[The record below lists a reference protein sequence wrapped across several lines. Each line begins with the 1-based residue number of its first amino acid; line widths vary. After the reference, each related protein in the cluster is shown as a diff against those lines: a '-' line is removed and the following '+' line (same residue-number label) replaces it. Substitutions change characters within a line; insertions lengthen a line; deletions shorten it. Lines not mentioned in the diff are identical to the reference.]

1 MLIVGHPAGI
11 AKNCLNRKGEG
22 HLVSE
27 VLSVGG
33 V

>member
-1 MLIVGHPAGI
+1 MLTVGHPADI
-11 AKNCLNRKGEG
+11 AKNCLIRKGEG
-22 HLVSE
+22 RLVSE

>member
-1 MLIVGHPAGI
+1 MPIVGHPAGV
-11 AKNCLNRKGEG
+11 AKNCLIRKGES